1 MHLRLKSLAIAQI
14 FSFSI
19 EGIITMFHLFKTIVF
34 NNIHKCSA
42 FFQRILHTLNTNIFT
57 YISHIDT

>member
-19 EGIITMFHLFKTIVF
+19 EGITTMFHLFKTIVF
-34 NNIHKCSA
+34 NNIHKRSA
-42 FFQRILHTLNTNIFT
+42 FFQRLLHTFNTNI
-57 YISHIDT
+57 YILIYHI